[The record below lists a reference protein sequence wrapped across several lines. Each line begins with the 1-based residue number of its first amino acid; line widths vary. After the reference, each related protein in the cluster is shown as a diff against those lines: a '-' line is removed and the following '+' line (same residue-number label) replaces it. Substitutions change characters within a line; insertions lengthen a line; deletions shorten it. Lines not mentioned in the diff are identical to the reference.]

1 MAKGEEFKIKPH
13 NELPDK
19 EMVEYWRDGKFVA
32 GIYPHQ
38 DGIRVVSKYMV
49 GPKPDYGWP
58 PAIVIELA
66 GNG

>member
-32 GIYPHQ
+32 GIYPSPRW
-38 DGIRVVSKYMV
+38 DSV
-49 GPKPDYGWP
+49 GEQIYGAH
-58 PAIVIELA
+58 PA
-66 GNG
+66 GT

>member
-38 DGIRVVSKYMV
+38 DGIRLVSKYMV
-49 GPKPDYGWP
+49 RTLPGPGWP
-58 PAIVIELA
+58 PSVIIELA
-66 GNG
+66 GYG